1 MPCPK
6 CGKLKREGPT
16 LKAHIKKCGLGPARV
31 TCTQCDMEFKRKED
45 MQAHALIHYGQIT
58 CPIHN
63 ILFKQENDVFIHVN
77 KAEPEDKF
85 PKLEC
90 CMCGKVFKHSKFD
103 PKLFYTST
111 DYNILILSILVCIFM
126 KHMRRH
132 LRISPYRCNVCQKH
146 VNTYASLALH
156 MKRLHSAEKDA
167 PRERKYPCEECG
179 KMFLSRGHLNE
190 HIKGVHDRSNV
201 TNCPICEKQ
210 FNTEKRMRKHLLNAH
225 KESAEEFRAAW
236 KATEPFQTITI
247 KFNQI

>member
-103 PKLFYTST
+103 PNLLLKFYR
-111 DYNILILSILVCIFM
+111 F
-126 KHMRRH
+126 
-132 LRISPYRCNVCQKH
+132 
-146 VNTYASLALH
+146 
-156 MKRLHSAEKDA
+156 
-167 PRERKYPCEECG
+167 
-179 KMFLSRGHLNE
+179 
-190 HIKGVHDRSNV
+190 
-201 TNCPICEKQ
+201 
-210 FNTEKRMRKHLLNAH
+210 
-225 KESAEEFRAAW
+225 
-236 KATEPFQTITI
+236 
-247 KFNQI
+247 